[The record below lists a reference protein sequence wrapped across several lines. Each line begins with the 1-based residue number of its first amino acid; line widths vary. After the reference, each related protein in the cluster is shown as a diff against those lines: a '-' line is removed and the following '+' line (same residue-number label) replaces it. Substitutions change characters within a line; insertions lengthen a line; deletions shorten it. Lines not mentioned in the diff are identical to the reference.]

1 MIGSYFLLAITVVIL
16 VFAIIKCAPVFDL
29 FLEGAGEGI
38 KNTFSIM
45 PALIGLVVCVAMLRS
60 SGTVEMLVSLLS
72 PAAAKIGMPSGVL
85 PLAMLRPI
93 SGSGALAVVQDIFEH
108 WGTDTFTGRV
118 ASVMLGSTETTFY
131 TIAVYYGS
139 VGIKRTGIT
148 LLAAIAADLTGIVMS
163 TLTVSLFF

>member
-1 MIGSYFLLAITVVIL
+1 MGSYFLLATAALIL
-16 VFAIIKCAPVFDL
+16 IFALVKRVPVFDL
-29 FLEGAGEGI
+29 FLEGAREGME
-38 KNTFSIM
+38 NTFSIM
-45 PALIGLVVCVAMLRS
+45 PALIGLVVCVSMLRS
-60 SGTVEMLVSLLS
+60 SGTIDMLVSFLS

-93 SGSGALAVVQDIFEH
+93 SGSGALAVIRDIFEH
-108 WGTDTFTGRV
+108 WGADTFTGRV

-148 LLAAIAADLTGIVMS
+148 LLAALAADLTGMIMS
-163 TLTVSLFF
+163 ALTVSVFF